1 MKRVSI
7 KGITIGIF
15 CDLFLSLILGIGL
28 TIAFVDRSMLNQ
40 PPEIFEAALLELGNS
55 TLYLIT
61 CLVLG
66 LLVTVFGGYIAARIA
81 KKAQYINSG
90 LVGLAGIIIGIFMA
104 DGLPLWFSTISFL
117 SIIPAALLGGYF
129 ARVRAANTTD
139 PRSAHR

>member
-7 KGITIGIF
+7 KGIAIGIF

-28 TIAFVDRSMLNQ
+28 TIAFVDSSLINQ
-40 PPEIFEAALLELGNS
+40 PPERLESALLKLSNS
-55 TLYLIT
+55 YLYLIT

-66 LLVTVFGGYIAARIA
+66 IMVTVFGGYIAARIA
-81 KKAQYINSG
+81 KQAQYINSG

-104 DGLPLWFSTISFL
+104 DGLPLWYSIISSL

-129 ARVRAANTTD
+129 ARVSHSPQLTAFGRG
-139 PRSAHR
+139 